1 MHANASAAAAA
12 SFKPHSPE
20 VIEVGSILINSDMT
34 FFADGDVAAGIG
46 RHVDWKLKSF
56 STVLALNRIPVAMPT
71 HRTYRGS
78 RDDSFGLHS
87 QTSFNTGSADAV

>member
-20 VIEVGSILINSDMT
+20 VIEVGSKLINSDMT

-71 HRTYRGS
+71 YRYLS
-78 RDDSFGLHS
+78 WFTRR
-87 QTSFNTGSADAV
+87 